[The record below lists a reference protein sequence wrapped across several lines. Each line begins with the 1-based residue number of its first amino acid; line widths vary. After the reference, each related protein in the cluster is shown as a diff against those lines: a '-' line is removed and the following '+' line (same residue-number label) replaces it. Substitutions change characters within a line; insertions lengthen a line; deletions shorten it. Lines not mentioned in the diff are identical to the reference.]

1 MATTPVILS
10 PVKSQPLSM
19 ASLHSHASS
28 MARCERRD
36 SRLVRRNVSTETSA
50 DCGAPSKP
58 AASGPLSPPPLVF
71 SSRRPLTM
79 SSAPAK
85 RSFGAQRSGVS
96 NTGPH
101 ATRVFAISELVRS
114 NASIERS
121 TERSEYSTGGLSL
134 SSREEEEALA
144 SSASAPKA
152 SSNACV
158 ASCAKTRK
166 EWLCASAHGTTA
178 TRTFLAVSRESSTLF
193 RKEALLEKDLS
204 FLDRTT

>member
-1 MATTPVILS
+1 M
-10 PVKSQPLSM
+10 
-19 ASLHSHASS
+19 
-28 MARCERRD
+28 
-36 SRLVRRNVSTETSA
+36 
-50 DCGAPSKP
+50 
-58 AASGPLSPPPLVF
+58 
-71 SSRRPLTM
+71 
-79 SSAPAK
+79 
-85 RSFGAQRSGVS
+85 S

-121 TERSEYSTGGLSL
+121 TERSESSRVGGLV
-134 SSREEEEALA
+134 SSTEEEEEEEEALA
-144 SSASAPKA
+144 SRASAPKA

-166 EWLCASAHGTTA
+166 EWLCASAHGVTA
-178 TRTFLAVSRESSTLF
+178 TRTFLAVSRESSALL

>member
-1 MATTPVILS
+1 M
-10 PVKSQPLSM
+10 
-19 ASLHSHASS
+19 
-28 MARCERRD
+28 
-36 SRLVRRNVSTETSA
+36 
-50 DCGAPSKP
+50 
-58 AASGPLSPPPLVF
+58 
-71 SSRRPLTM
+71 
-79 SSAPAK
+79 
-85 RSFGAQRSGVS
+85 S

-134 SSREEEEALA
+134 YRSREEEEEEALA
-144 SSASAPKA
+144 SNASAPKA

-166 EWLCASAHGTTA
+166 EWLCASAHGVTA

>member
-1 MATTPVILS
+1 M
-10 PVKSQPLSM
+10 
-19 ASLHSHASS
+19 
-28 MARCERRD
+28 
-36 SRLVRRNVSTETSA
+36 
-50 DCGAPSKP
+50 
-58 AASGPLSPPPLVF
+58 
-71 SSRRPLTM
+71 
-79 SSAPAK
+79 
-85 RSFGAQRSGVS
+85 S

-166 EWLCASAHGTTA
+166 EWLCASAHGVTA

-204 FLDRTT
+204 FLDRTTWPAATRIHCVEQNVSMGKQSENKQKRTDDATAGLTSAERSAGIATSLITLGTDLAANVKKTSA

>member
-1 MATTPVILS
+1 M
-10 PVKSQPLSM
+10 
-19 ASLHSHASS
+19 
-28 MARCERRD
+28 
-36 SRLVRRNVSTETSA
+36 
-50 DCGAPSKP
+50 
-58 AASGPLSPPPLVF
+58 
-71 SSRRPLTM
+71 
-79 SSAPAK
+79 
-85 RSFGAQRSGVS
+85 S

-134 SSREEEEALA
+134 SSREEEEEEEGLA
-144 SSASAPKA
+144 SNASAPKA

-166 EWLCASAHGTTA
+166 EWLCASAHGVTA
-178 TRTFLAVSRESSTLF
+178 TRTFLAMSRESSALL